1 MGALGTARPFL
12 VPWGG
17 PFCIA
22 TEQPAIAA
30 SATSVAMDAVTFDAV
45 TLAAAV
51 IGHPIPGACAHLP
64 SD

>member
-1 MGALGTARPFL
+1 MGSLGTARPFL
-12 VPWGG
+12 VPGGG
-17 PFCIA
+17 PFRIA
-22 TEQPAIAA
+22 VEQPASAAIATA
-30 SATSVAMDAVTFDAV
+30 VAMAAVTMDAL